1 MNEDFMVEAEVHKA
15 VGEGFR
21 VKALING
28 IGQYINGMMVY
39 PPNPKH
45 EDWVVYTP
53 TVGKSRIV
61 EFRGEAPIWKQ
72 IRDACIV
79 AVKAYGNEDA
89 LQQKSYHPKDVVIDD
104 IPDDPIDLS
113 EIPDFG

>member
-15 VGEGFR
+15 VGEGYR
-21 VKALING
+21 VKALILG

-39 PPNPKH
+39 PPNSKH
-45 EDWVVYTP
+45 DEWVIYTP

-79 AVKAYGNEDA
+79 AVKAHINEGGM
-89 LQQKSYHPKDVVIDD
+89 QQKSYRSRDVVIQD
-104 IPDDPIDLS
+104 IPDGPVDLS
-113 EIPDFG
+113 GIPDNF